1 MNGQIKIYDNYA
13 EVEVINKK
21 LKLNY
26 NYLIDIDDLE
36 IFKKYTWRT
45 NLKSGLPYLIT
56 KSNLYF
62 HRLILNCFDK
72 NIEIDHLNRNTLDN
86 RKQNLRFATRTEQI
100 YNTFRN
106 NSLGIKGVYYSKN
119 RNTYHAECKVN
130 NIRYYSPQ
138 FKNIQFACY
147 YRYLMEKYL
156 LNIFLVYNSNKLQ
169 DNIMLL
175 TEEQKKH
182 IENIFFNKYN
192 IKV

>member
-119 RNTYHAECKVN
+119 RNTYHAECQIN
-130 NIRYYSPQ
+130 DTRYCSLTH
-138 FKNIQFACY
+138 KNMLYALKKSIQ
-147 YRYLMEKYL
+147 MEN
-156 LNIFLVYNSNKLQ
+156 LN
-169 DNIMLL
+169 
-175 TEEQKKH
+175 
-182 IENIFFNKYN
+182 
-192 IKV
+192 